1 MNDVFGSA
9 QTLWQCFNI
18 VISRSKISP
27 FFKTKERATMNKN
40 DGRNHLYDVV
50 NDFDVAML
58 VTHTANAI
66 HARPMAIARMDDGIG
81 AYLVTDINSLK
92 INEISVNPHAVLTF
106 QSASKFAS
114 MRGELTVLRD
124 RQLIE
129 KMWKEAWKVWFPDGK
144 ADPNIALLKF
154 TAQQGEY
161 WDNAG
166 LQGLKYVYDAANAY
180 VAGETPKTDD
190 AQHAKVR
197 L

>member
-1 MNDVFGSA
+1 MN
-9 QTLWQCFNI
+9 T
-18 VISRSKISP
+18 
-27 FFKTKERATMNKN
+27 N

-58 VTHTANAI
+58 VTHTASAI
-66 HARPMAIARMDDGIG
+66 HARPMAIARMDDGIS

-92 INEISVNPHAVLTF
+92 IDEISVNPNAVLTF
-106 QSASKFAS
+106 QSARKFAS
-114 MRGELTVLRD
+114 VHGELTVLRD

-144 ADPNIALLKF
+144 SDPNIALLKF
-154 TAQQGEY
+154 TAHEGEY

-166 LQGLKYVYDAANAY
+166 LQGLKYVYDAAKAY